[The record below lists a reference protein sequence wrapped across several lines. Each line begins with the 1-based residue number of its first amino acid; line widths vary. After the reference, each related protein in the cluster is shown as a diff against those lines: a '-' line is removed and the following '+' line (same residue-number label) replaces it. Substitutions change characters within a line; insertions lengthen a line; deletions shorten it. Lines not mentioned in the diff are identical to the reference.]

1 MSRYTI
7 GVDIGGTFTDCVAV
21 DEAGDVAIGKVS
33 STPPEFQRGFIG
45 SIGEVASRI
54 GLSQVDLLARTDAIL
69 HGCTVGTNALVEK
82 RTAKVALL
90 VTAGHRDTIYMMRA
104 GERLVGSHAQEIA
117 HLAGHYKPDPLVPK
131 SLVVE
136 IDERVAADGQIII
149 RMDEAKARKT
159 IRGLAADGVEA
170 FAIALLW
177 STATDVHERAL
188 ARIVAEEAPTAFVSV
203 SSEVVPRVGEY
214 QRTVATLINAMIG
227 PVTSEYLAR
236 LEDELASLDYPGSL
250 SIMTCAGGLI
260 DIAHARRMPLLTIG
274 SGPVA
279 GLIGAGRL
287 ARAAATCDRGDIN
300 VLTGDVGGTTFD
312 VGVIRRGEPVTR
324 TTTRY
329 DQYEYFVPTLDVR
342 SIGSGGG
349 SIVAFDEDTR
359 SLRVGPRSAAAVPGP
374 AAYGRGG
381 DKATVTDAAVVLGYL
396 DPKHFLG
403 GALSLDTAAA
413 TAALERAG
421 APLGFS
427 AVETAAAAMRIVD
440 DQMAD
445 AILLS
450 STQQGYDP
458 RACVMYAFGG
468 GGGTHCPMVA
478 QKLGI
483 STTVI
488 PLGDLAAG
496 WSAFGVA
503 AADAMIVQDMA
514 LLTPSPFDPE
524 ELNKA
529 WSELE
534 GKVRSALPASLA
546 EADVHLDRF
555 VEMRYRQQVNE
566 LRIPAPL
573 GVYRHVE
580 VDQLIAT
587 FEQEY
592 ELLFGTGS
600 GYPAAGF
607 MITSLRV
614 TARASVTEHEFATTG
629 LGDPIDVEAASWR
642 EVVWYELDSTPRRT
656 PVYDG
661 GRLKPGDAV
670 TGRAIIEFTDTTVVL
685 REGQRATVD
694 ARSSIV
700 IEPIGDTQTRGR
712 T

>member
-1 MSRYTI
+1 MSGYTI
-7 GVDIGGTFTDCVAV
+7 GVDIGGTFTDCVAL
-21 DEAGDVAIGKVS
+21 DADGNVAIGKVS

-45 SIGEVASRI
+45 SIGEVANRI
-54 GLSQVDLLARTDAIL
+54 GLSTADLLAQTDAIL
-69 HGCTVGTNALVEK
+69 HGCTVGTNSLVEK

-104 GERLVGSHAQEIA
+104 GERLVGSHPQEIA
-117 HLAGHYKPDPLVPK
+117 HLAGHYKPEPLVPK

-136 IDERVAADGQIII
+136 IEERMATDGRVVIALDEDR
-149 RMDEAKARKT
+149 ARET
-159 IRGLAADGVEA
+159 IRSLVADGVEA

-177 STATDVHERAL
+177 STASDVHERAL
-188 ARIVAEEAPTAFVSV
+188 ARIVAEEAPAAFVSV

-227 PVTSEYLAR
+227 PVTSEYLGR
-236 LEDELASLDYPGSL
+236 LEHELAAVNYPGSL

-260 DIAHARRMPLLTIG
+260 DVARARRMPLLTIG

-287 ARAAATCDRGDIN
+287 ARAAAAGDIAVATGDIN

-396 DPKHFLG
+396 NPKHFLG
-403 GALSLDTAAA
+403 GALSLDTEAA

-421 APLGFS
+421 APLGFT

-514 LLTPSPFDPE
+514 LLMPSPFDPE
-524 ELNKA
+524 QLNQA

-534 GKVRSALPASLA
+534 DKVVGALPSSLPA
-546 EADVHLDRF
+546 NSVHLDRF
-555 VEMRYRQQVNE
+555 VELRYRQQVNE
-566 LRIPAPL
+566 LRIPAPR
-573 GVYRHVE
+573 GVYGKA
-580 VDQLIAT
+580 DIDALTAA

-592 ELLFGTGS
+592 ELLFGVGS
-600 GYPAAGF
+600 GYPTAGF

-614 TARASVTEHEFATTG
+614 TARTSVTDHEFVAAG
-629 LGDPIDVEAASWR
+629 VGDYVDVEPTGWR
-642 EVVWYELDSTPRRT
+642 DVVWYELGTAPRRT

-661 GRLKPGDAV
+661 GGLKPGDRVA
-670 TGRAIIEFTDTTVVL
+670 GRAIIEFIDTTVVL
-685 REGQRATVD
+685 RQGQRAVVD

-700 IEPIGDTQTRGR
+700 IEPIDVNE
-712 T
+712 

>member
-1 MSRYTI
+1 MSGYTI
-7 GVDIGGTFTDCVAV
+7 GIDIGGTFTDSVAV
-21 DEAGDVAIGKVS
+21 DEAGNVAIGKVS
-33 STPPEFQRGFIG
+33 STPPDFERGFIG

-54 GLSQVDLLARTDAIL
+54 GLSQADLLARTDAIL

-117 HLAGHYKPDPLVPK
+117 HLAGHYKPEPLVPK

-136 IDERVAADGQIII
+136 IDERIAADGEII
-149 RMDEAKARKT
+149 MALDEGRARET
-159 IRGLAADGVEA
+159 IRGLIADGVEA

-177 STATDVHERAL
+177 STATDVHERTL
-188 ARIVAEEAPTAFVSV
+188 ARIVAEEAPTSFISV

-236 LEDELASLDYPGSL
+236 LEDELAALDYPGSL

-287 ARAAATCDRGDIN
+287 ARAAAAGDPGLSAGDIN

-329 DQYEYFVPTLDVR
+329 EQYEYYVPTLDVR

-359 SLRVGPRSAAAVPGP
+359 SLRVGPRSAGAVPGP

-396 DPKHFLG
+396 NPKHFLG
-403 GALSLDTAAA
+403 GALSLDTEAA

-421 APLGFS
+421 APLGFT

-483 STTVI
+483 STTVV

-524 ELNKA
+524 ELNSA
-529 WSELE
+529 WAELE
-534 GKVRSALPASLA
+534 SKVQASLPSSL
-546 EADVHLDRF
+546 ADVEVHLDRF

-566 LRIPAPL
+566 LRIPAPQ
-573 GVYRHVE
+573 GIYGPAEIDR
-580 VDQLIAT
+580 LIAA

-592 ELLFGTGS
+592 ELLFGAGS

-614 TARASVTEHEFATTG
+614 TARARVTEHEFVAADVG
-629 LGDPIDVEAASWR
+629 EGFDVEPASWR
-642 EVVWYELDSTPRRT
+642 DVVWYELSSTARRT
-656 PVYDG
+656 PIYDG
-661 GRLKPGDAV
+661 GRLRPGDRV
-670 TGRAIIEFTDTTVVL
+670 TGEAIIEFIDTTIVL
-685 REGQRATVD
+685 RQGQRATVD

-700 IEPIGDTQTRGR
+700 IEPVGEFK
-712 T
+712 

>member
-1 MSRYTI
+1 MSGYTI
-7 GVDIGGTFTDCVAV
+7 GVDIGGTFTDCVAL
-21 DEAGDVAIGKVS
+21 DADGNVAIGKVS

-45 SIGEVASRI
+45 SIGEVANRI
-54 GLSQVDLLARTDAIL
+54 GLSPAELLAQTDAIL
-69 HGCTVGTNALVEK
+69 HGCTVGTNSLVEK

-104 GERLVGSHAQEIA
+104 GERLVGSHPQEIA
-117 HLAGHYKPDPLVPK
+117 HLAGHYKPEPLVPK

-136 IDERVAADGQIII
+136 IEERMATDGRVVIALDEDR
-149 RMDEAKARKT
+149 ARET
-159 IRGLAADGVEA
+159 IRSLVADGVEA

-177 STATDVHERAL
+177 STASDVHERAL
-188 ARIVAEEAPTAFVSV
+188 ARIVAEEAPAAFVSV

-227 PVTSEYLAR
+227 PVTSEYLGR
-236 LEDELASLDYPGSL
+236 LEHELAAVNYPGSL

-260 DIAHARRMPLLTIG
+260 DVARARRMPLLTIG

-287 ARAAATCDRGDIN
+287 ARAAAAGDIAVATGDIN

-396 DPKHFLG
+396 NPKHFLG
-403 GALSLDTAAA
+403 GALSLDTEAA

-421 APLGFS
+421 APLGFT

-514 LLTPSPFDPE
+514 LLMPSPFDPE
-524 ELNKA
+524 QLNQA

-534 GKVRSALPASLA
+534 DKVVGALPSSLPA
-546 EADVHLDRF
+546 NSVHLDRF
-555 VEMRYRQQVNE
+555 VELRYRQQVNE
-566 LRIPAPL
+566 LRIPAPR
-573 GVYRHVE
+573 GVYGKA
-580 VDQLIAT
+580 DIDALTAA

-592 ELLFGTGS
+592 ELLFGVGS
-600 GYPAAGF
+600 GYPTAGF

-614 TARASVTEHEFATTG
+614 TARTSVTDHEFVAAG
-629 LGDPIDVEAASWR
+629 VGDYVDVEPTGWR
-642 EVVWYELDSTPRRT
+642 DVVWYELGTAPRRT

-661 GRLKPGDAV
+661 GGLKPGDRVA
-670 TGRAIIEFTDTTVVL
+670 GRAIIEFIDTTVVL
-685 REGQRATVD
+685 RQGQRAVVD

-700 IEPIGDTQTRGR
+700 IEPIDVNE
-712 T
+712 

>member
-1 MSRYTI
+1 
-7 GVDIGGTFTDCVAV
+7 
-21 DEAGDVAIGKVS
+21 
-33 STPPEFQRGFIG
+33 
-45 SIGEVASRI
+45 
-54 GLSQVDLLARTDAIL
+54 
-69 HGCTVGTNALVEK
+69 
-82 RTAKVALL
+82 
-90 VTAGHRDTIYMMRA
+90 
-104 GERLVGSHAQEIA
+104 
-117 HLAGHYKPDPLVPK
+117 
-131 SLVVE
+131 
-136 IDERVAADGQIII
+136 
-149 RMDEAKARKT
+149 
-159 IRGLAADGVEA
+159 
-170 FAIALLW
+170 
-177 STATDVHERAL
+177 
-188 ARIVAEEAPTAFVSV
+188 
-203 SSEVVPRVGEY
+203 
-214 QRTVATLINAMIG
+214 
-227 PVTSEYLAR
+227 
-236 LEDELASLDYPGSL
+236 
-250 SIMTCAGGLI
+250 MTCAGGLI
-260 DIAHARRMPLLTIG
+260 DVAHARRMPLLTIG

-287 ARAAATCDRGDIN
+287 ALADATGDPGDID

-312 VGVIRRGEPVTR
+312 VGVIRRGQPVSR

-329 DQYEYFVPTLDVR
+329 DQYEYFVPALDVR

-349 SIVAFDEDTR
+349 SIVAFDENTR

-396 DPKHFLG
+396 NPKHFLG

-413 TAALERAG
+413 AAALERAG

-458 RACVMYAFGG
+458 RACIMYAFGG

-503 AADAMIVQDMA
+503 AADAIIVQDMA
-514 LLTPSPFDPE
+514 LLTPSPFDPGQ
-524 ELNKA
+524 LNKA

-534 GKVRSALPASLA
+534 EKVRAALPAALA
-546 EADVHLDRF
+546 DADVHLDRF

-566 LRIPAPL
+566 LRIPAPQ
-573 GVYRHVE
+573 GTYGQAE
-580 VDQLIAT
+580 IDTLIAA

-614 TARASVTEHEFATTG
+614 TARASVTAHEFVATG
-629 LGDPIDVEAASWR
+629 CGEPVDVEPAGWR
-642 EVVWYELDSTPRRT
+642 EVVWYELDATPRRT
-656 PVYDG
+656 PVFDG
-661 GRLKPGDAV
+661 GRLRPGDRV
-670 TGRAIIEFTDTTVVL
+670 TGRAIIEFIDTTVVL
-685 REGQRATVD
+685 RQGQRATVD
-694 ARSSIV
+694 ARSSII
-700 IEPIGDTQTRGR
+700 IEPTGGI
-712 T
+712 

>member
-1 MSRYTI
+1 MSGYTVGI
-7 GVDIGGTFTDCVAV
+7 DIGGTFTDCVAV
-21 DEAGDVAIGKVS
+21 DAAGNVAIGKVS
-33 STPPEFQRGFIG
+33 STPPQFHRGFIG

-104 GERLVGSHAQEIA
+104 GERLVGSHPQEIA
-117 HLAGHYKPDPLVPK
+117 HLAGHYKPEPLVPK

-136 IDERVAADGQIII
+136 IDERVAADGQVVIPL
-149 RMDEAKARKT
+149 DEGRARET
-159 IRGLAADGVEA
+159 IRSLIADGAEA

-188 ARIVAEEAPTAFVSV
+188 ARIVAEEAPTAFISV

-214 QRTVATLINAMIG
+214 QRTIATLINAMIG

-236 LEDELASLDYPGSL
+236 LESELAALDYRGSL

-260 DIAHARRMPLLTIG
+260 DVARARRMPLLTIG

-287 ARAAATCDRGDIN
+287 ARAAVVGDIEVATGDIN

-349 SIVAFDEDTR
+349 SIVAFDDDTR
-359 SLRVGPRSAAAVPGP
+359 SLRVGPRSAGAVPGP

-381 DKATVTDAAVVLGYL
+381 DKATVTDAALVLGYL
-396 DPKHFLG
+396 NPKHFLG
-403 GALSLDTAAA
+403 GALSLDTEAA

-421 APLGFS
+421 APLGFT

-445 AILLS
+445 AIQLS

-458 RACVMYAFGG
+458 RGCVMYAFGG

-483 STTVI
+483 STTVV

-503 AADAMIVQDMA
+503 AADALIVQDMA
-514 LLTPSPFDPE
+514 VLTPSPFDFE

-534 GKVRSALPASLA
+534 GKVRAALPTSLRD
-546 EADVHLDRF
+546 ADVHLDRF
-555 VEMRYRQQVNE
+555 VELRYRQQVNE
-566 LRIPAPL
+566 LRIPAPQ
-573 GVYRHVE
+573 GVYRQAE
-580 VDQLIAT
+580 VNQLIAA

-592 ELLFGTGS
+592 ELLFGPGS
-600 GYPAAGF
+600 GYPDAGF

-614 TARASVTEHEFATTG
+614 TARASVTEHQFIATDA
-629 LGDPIDVEAASWR
+629 GDPVDVEPASWR
-642 EVVWYELDSTPRRT
+642 EVVWYEVDTTPRRT

-661 GRLKPGDAV
+661 GRLRPGERV
-670 TGRAIIEFTDTTVVL
+670 TGRAIIEFIDTTIVL
-685 REGQRATVD
+685 RQRQRATVD

-700 IEPIGDTQTRGR
+700 IEPIDVNE
-712 T
+712 

>member
-1 MSRYTI
+1 VSGYTI
-7 GVDIGGTFTDCVAV
+7 GIDIGGTFTDCVAV
-21 DEAGDVAIGKVS
+21 DPAGNVAIGKVS

-54 GLSQVDLLARTDAIL
+54 GLSQADLLGRTDAIL

-82 RTAKVALL
+82 RTARVALL

-117 HLAGHYKPDPLVPK
+117 HLAGHFKPERLVPK
-131 SLVVE
+131 SLVVD
-136 IDERVAADGQIII
+136 IDERVAADGQIIVAL
-149 RMDEAKARKT
+149 DEGRARET
-159 IRGLAADGVEA
+159 IRSLVADGVEA

-188 ARIVAEEAPTAFVSV
+188 ARIVAEEAPAAFVSV

-227 PVTSEYLAR
+227 PVTSAYLAR
-236 LEDELASLDYPGSL
+236 LEDELAALNYPGSL

-260 DIAHARRMPLLTIG
+260 DVSHARRMPLLTIG

-287 ARAAATCDRGDIN
+287 ARAAATGDYGDIN

-312 VGVIRRGEPVTR
+312 VGVIRRGELVTR

-329 DQYEYFVPTLDVR
+329 GQYEYFVPTLDVR

-396 DPKHFLG
+396 NPKHFLG
-403 GALSLDTAAA
+403 GALALDTDAA

-421 APLGFS
+421 APLGFT

-445 AILLS
+445 AISLS

-524 ELNKA
+524 ELNRA

-534 GKVRSALPASLA
+534 GKVRAALPTSL
-546 EADVHLDRF
+546 EGADVHLDRF
-555 VEMRYRQQVNE
+555 VELRYRQQVNE
-566 LRIPAPL
+566 LRIPAPQ
-573 GVYRHVE
+573 GIYRQAE
-580 VDQLIAT
+580 VDELIAA
-587 FEQEY
+587 FEREY
-592 ELLFGTGS
+592 ELLFGRGS

-614 TARASVTEHEFATTG
+614 TARASVTEHEFIAADAG
-629 LGDPIDVEAASWR
+629 ELADVEPTGWR
-642 EVVWYELDSTPRRT
+642 DVVWYELNNTPWRT

-661 GRLKPGDAV
+661 GRLRPGDHVA
-670 TGRAIIEFTDTTVVL
+670 GRAIIEFIDTTVVL
-685 REGQRATVD
+685 RQGQRATVD

-700 IEPIGDTQTRGR
+700 IEPIGADE
-712 T
+712 

>member
-1 MSRYTI
+1 MSDYTI

-21 DEAGDVAIGKVS
+21 DADGTVAIGKVS
-33 STPPEFQRGFIG
+33 SSPPAFERGFIG
-45 SIGEVASRI
+45 SIGEVASRT
-54 GLSQVDLLARTDAIL
+54 GLTQADLLARTDAIL

-117 HLAGHYKPDPLVPK
+117 HLAGHYKPEPLVPK

-136 IDERVAADGQIII
+136 VDERVAADGQII
-149 RMDEAKARKT
+149 MALDEDRARAT
-159 IRGLAADGVEA
+159 IRSLVADGVEA

-188 ARIVAEEAPTAFVSV
+188 ARIVAEEAPSAFVSV
-203 SSEVVPRVGEY
+203 SSQVVPRVGEY

-227 PVTSEYLAR
+227 PVTSDYLAR
-236 LEDELASLDYPGSL
+236 IEVELDALDYSGSL

-287 ARAAATCDRGDIN
+287 ARAAAVGAYSDIN

-324 TTTRY
+324 TTTHY
-329 DQYEYFVPTLDVR
+329 GQYEYFVPTLDVR

-349 SIVAFDEDTR
+349 SIIAFDEDTR
-359 SLRVGPRSAAAVPGP
+359 SLRVGPRSAAALPGP

-381 DKATVTDAAVVLGYL
+381 DQATVTDAAVVLGYL
-396 DPKHFLG
+396 NPKHFLG
-403 GALSLDTAAA
+403 GALSLDTEAAA
-413 TAALERAG
+413 AALERAG
-421 APLGFS
+421 APLGFT

-450 STQQGYDP
+450 SIQQGYDP
-458 RACVMYAFGG
+458 RTCVMYAFGG
-468 GGGTHCPMVA
+468 GGGTHCPMLA

-503 AADAMIVQDMA
+503 AADAVIVQDMA

-524 ELNKA
+524 QLNKA
-529 WSELE
+529 WAELE
-534 GKVRSALPASLA
+534 GKVRAALPGSLDP
-546 EADVHLDRF
+546 ADVRLDRF

-566 LRIPAPL
+566 LRIPAPH
-573 GVYRHVE
+573 GVYQQAE
-580 VDQLIAT
+580 LDQLIVA
-587 FEQEY
+587 FEHEY
-592 ELLFGTGS
+592 ELLFGPGS

-614 TARASVTEHEFATTG
+614 TARASVTEHEFVAADAG
-629 LGDPIDVEAASWR
+629 APLDVEPAGWR
-642 EVVWYELDSTPRRT
+642 EVVWYELGSTPSRT

-661 GRLKPGDAV
+661 GRLKPGDRVA
-670 TGRAIIEFTDTTVVL
+670 GQAIIEFIDTTVVL
-685 REGQRATVD
+685 RQGQRATVD

-700 IEPIGDTQTRGR
+700 IEPIDVNE
-712 T
+712 